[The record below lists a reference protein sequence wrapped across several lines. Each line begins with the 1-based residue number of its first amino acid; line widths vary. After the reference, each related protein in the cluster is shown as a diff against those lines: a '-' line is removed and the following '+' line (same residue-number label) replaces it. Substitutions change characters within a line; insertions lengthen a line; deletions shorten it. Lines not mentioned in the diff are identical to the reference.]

1 MTIPKLPIYLDYA
14 ATTPVDERVADV
26 MQRYLTVDQLFANPA
41 SRSHMLGWQAEQ
53 VVEQARRQVADAI
66 GADPRE
72 IVWTSGATEAN
83 NLALIGYLRA
93 NRERGMHMVTS
104 TIEHK
109 AIVDTAHAL
118 EKEGFEVTWLTP
130 GSDGCIQPEQLH
142 EAMRD
147 DTVLVSLMAVN
158 NELGSIHDIAALAA
172 VAHEFGAVF
181 HTDAAQAVG
190 RIPLDVVAQQVDLM
204 SLSAHKT
211 YGPKGV
217 GALYVK
223 RHPDIRVEALIHGGG
238 HERGMRSG
246 TLPTHQ
252 IAGMGEAF
260 ALMQQQYDDDNAH
273 ITRLQQRFLRG
284 LEGVEGVLSNTP
296 LGRIDKNRIDK
307 SSIEKSSTDDNS
319 TEQRA
324 VPNIL
329 NLAFEGVDGESLL
342 MALRDVAVSTGSAC
356 NSASVDPSYV
366 LLGIGTPRSL
376 ALSSLRFSFGR
387 FTTEA
392 DIDHALTLIRHAVSG
407 LRTPPR

>member
-1 MTIPKLPIYLDYA
+1 MTSTPSLPIYLDYA
-14 ATTPVDERVADV
+14 ATTPVDTRVADV

-53 VVEQARRQVADAI
+53 VVEQARRQVADTI
-66 GADPRE
+66 NADPRE
-72 IVWTSGATEAN
+72 VVWTSGATEAN
-83 NLALIGYLRA
+83 NLALIGYMRA
-93 NRERGMHMVTS
+93 NRERGMHLVTS

-109 AIVDTAHAL
+109 AIVDTANAL
-118 EKEGFEVTWLTP
+118 ESEGFEVTWLTP
-130 GSDGCIQPEQLH
+130 GRDGRTTPEQLRA
-142 EAMRD
+142 AMRD
-147 DTVLVSLMAVN
+147 DTALVSLMAVN
-158 NELGSIHDIAALAA
+158 NELGSINDIAALAE

-190 RIPLDVVAQQVDLM
+190 RIPLDVVAQQIDLM
-204 SLSAHKT
+204 SLSGHKV

-223 RHPDIRVEALIHGGG
+223 RHPDIRIEALIHGGG

-260 ALMQQQYDDDNAH
+260 ALMQHHHQEDQAH
-273 ITRLQQRFLRG
+273 IAQLHARFLKG
-284 LEGVEGVLSNTP
+284 LEDVDGVFA
-296 LGRIDKNRIDK
+296 
-307 SSIEKSSTDDNS
+307 NS
-319 TEQRA
+319 PPENA

-329 NLAFEGVDGESLL
+329 NLAFKGVDGESLL

-366 LLGIGTPRSL
+366 LLGIGTPRAL

-387 FTTEA
+387 FTTDA
-392 DIDHALTLIRHAVSG
+392 DIDHALTLLRHALSG
-407 LRTPPR
+407 LRSTR

>member
-1 MTIPKLPIYLDYA
+1 MTTPTLPIYLDYA
-14 ATTPVDERVADV
+14 ATAPADARVVEV

-53 VVEQARRQVADAI
+53 VIEQARRQVADTI

-72 IVWTSGATEAN
+72 IVWTSGATEAD
-83 NLALIGYLRA
+83 NLALIGFMRA
-93 NRERGMHMVTS
+93 NRERGLHLVTS

-130 GSDGCIQPEQLH
+130 GRDGCIQPEQLRA
-142 EAMRD
+142 AMRD
-147 DTVLVSLMAVN
+147 DTALVSLMAVN
-158 NELGSIHDIAALAA
+158 NELGSINDIAALAA
-172 VAHEFGAVF
+172 VTHEFGALF

-190 RIPLDVVAQQVDLM
+190 RIPLDVAAQQIDLM
-204 SLSAHKT
+204 SLSGHKT

-260 ALMQQQYDDDNAH
+260 ALMQHQYDDDNAH
-273 ITRLQQRFLRG
+273 ITHLQQRFLRG
-284 LEGVEGVLSNTP
+284 LEDVEGVFSNTP
-296 LGRIDKNRIDK
+296 LEGDEKRSGN
-307 SSIEKSSTDDNS
+307 SSGK
-319 TEQRA
+319 RA

-342 MALRDVAVSTGSAC
+342 MALRDIAVSTGSAC

-366 LLGIGTPRSL
+366 LLGIGTPRAL

-392 DIDHALTLIRHAVSG
+392 EIDYALTLIRHAVNG
-407 LRTPPR
+407 LRTSPR

>member
-1 MTIPKLPIYLDYA
+1 MTTLTLPIYLDYA
-14 ATTPVDERVADV
+14 ATAPVDARVAEV

-53 VVEQARRQVADAI
+53 VIEQARRQVADTI

-72 IVWTSGATEAN
+72 IVWTSGATEAD
-83 NLALIGYLRA
+83 NLALTGFMRA
-93 NRERGMHMVTS
+93 NRERGLHLVTS

-109 AIVDTAHAL
+109 AVVDTAYAL

-130 GSDGCIQPEQLH
+130 GRDGCVQPDQLRA
-142 EAMRD
+142 AMRD
-147 DTVLVSLMAVN
+147 DTALVSLMTVN
-158 NELGSIHDIAALAA
+158 NELGSVNDIAALAA
-172 VAHEFGAVF
+172 VTHEFGAVF

-190 RIPLDVVAQQVDLM
+190 RISLDVVAQQIDLM

-260 ALMQQQYDDDNAH
+260 ALMQQQHDDDNAH
-273 ITRLQQRFLRG
+273 ITRLQQRFLHG
-284 LEGVEGVLSNTP
+284 LEGVEGVFSNTP
-296 LGRIDKNRIDK
+296 LGDT
-307 SSIEKSSTDDNS
+307 EK
-319 TEQRA
+319 RA

-392 DIDHALTLIRHAVSG
+392 EIDYALTLIRQTVSG

>member
-1 MTIPKLPIYLDYA
+1 MTSSPSLPIYLDYA
-14 ATTPVDERVADV
+14 ATTPVDTRVADV

-53 VVEQARRQVADAI
+53 VVEQARRQVADTI
-66 GADPRE
+66 NADPRE
-72 IVWTSGATEAN
+72 VVWTSGATEAN
-83 NLALIGYLRA
+83 NLALIGYMRA
-93 NRERGMHMVTS
+93 NRERGMHLVTS

-109 AIVDTAHAL
+109 AIVDTANAL
-118 EKEGFEVTWLTP
+118 ESEGFEVTWLTP
-130 GSDGCIQPEQLH
+130 GRDGRTTPEQLRA
-142 EAMRD
+142 AMRD
-147 DTVLVSLMAVN
+147 DTALVSLMAVN
-158 NELGSIHDIAALAA
+158 NELGSINDIAALAE

-190 RIPLDVVAQQVDLM
+190 RIPLDVVAQQIDLM
-204 SLSAHKT
+204 SLSGHKV

-223 RHPDIRVEALIHGGG
+223 RHPDIRIEALIHGGG

-260 ALMQQQYDDDNAH
+260 ALMQHHHQEDQAH
-273 ITRLQQRFLRG
+273 IAQLHARFLKG
-284 LEGVEGVLSNTP
+284 LEDVDDVFAN
-296 LGRIDKNRIDK
+296 
-307 SSIEKSSTDDNS
+307 SSLEN
-319 TEQRA
+319 A

-329 NLAFEGVDGESLL
+329 NLAFKGVDGESLL

-366 LLGIGTPRSL
+366 LLGIGTPRAL

-387 FTTEA
+387 FTTDA
-392 DIDHALTLIRHAVSG
+392 DIDHALTLLRHALSG
-407 LRTPPR
+407 LRSTR

>member
-1 MTIPKLPIYLDYA
+1 MTTTTTPSLPIYLDYA
-14 ATTPVDERVADV
+14 ATTPVDTRVAEV
-26 MQRYLTVDQLFANPA
+26 MQRYLTADQLFANPA

-53 VVEQARRQVADAI
+53 VVEQARRQVADTI

-72 IVWTSGATEAN
+72 IVWTSGATEAD

-93 NRERGMHMVTS
+93 NRERGMHLVTS

-109 AIVDTAHAL
+109 AIIDTAVAL
-118 EKEGFEVTWLTP
+118 EREGFDVTWLTP
-130 GSDGCIQPEQLH
+130 AHNGTISPEMLRA
-142 EAMRD
+142 AMRD
-147 DTVLVSLMAVN
+147 DTALVSLMAVN
-158 NELGSIHDIAALAA
+158 NELGSINDIAALAE

-190 RIPLDVVAQQVDLM
+190 RIPLDVVAQKIDLM
-204 SLSAHKT
+204 SLSGHKT

-223 RHPDIRVEALIHGGG
+223 RHPDIRLEALIHGGG

-260 ALMQQQYDDDNAH
+260 LLMQKEHANDQAH
-273 ITRLQQRFLRG
+273 ITHLQQRFLKG
-284 LEGVEGVLSNTP
+284 LETLDGVVANTP
-296 LGRIDKNRIDK
+296 LD
-307 SSIEKSSTDDNS
+307 
-319 TEQRA
+319 RA

-329 NLAFEGVDGESLL
+329 NLAFEGIDGESLL

-366 LLGIGTPRSL
+366 LLGVGVPRTL

-387 FTTEA
+387 FTTQD

-407 LRTPPR
+407 LRTLPR